1 MPKKLRYDNRKQ
13 NRFAAPE
20 TRSNS
25 SAETES
31 CPVKEIMLPQIVSI
45 KDFADR
51 SGLPATKIIG
61 ELMKNGVLANINET
75 VDFETASIIGDDLGL
90 SILPETL
97 TEKSTQE
104 LPKLTLKETKDFVS
118 RAPVVTIMGHVD
130 HGKTTL
136 LDRIREASVASGESG
151 GITQHISAYQVTLS
165 ETKNQELKNKTI
177 TFIDT
182 PGHAAFSAMRH
193 HGAAITDII
202 VLIVAANDG
211 VMPQT
216 KEVVA
221 QAQANNVPIIVAINK
236 IDLPDADPMKV
247 KQQLMELGVT
257 PEEWGGKTIEVEIS
271 AKTGAGVDSL
281 LEMILLQAEL
291 MDLKADPLNK
301 AVGIVIE
308 SHMQKGAGS
317 MAIVLIE
324 NGMIKVG
331 DPVVI
336 GSSYGRVRILE
347 DFRGMPIKQA
357 GPSTPVRIAG
367 LKSLPDFGDRLIVVD
382 NEKEARENA
391 GKTLQ
396 IQTGL
401 KIATSRKISDEE
413 EDQKRGNEL
422 NIIIKTDVK
431 GSAEA
436 IRKSL
441 SEIKSEEVSIK
452 IISEGVGSIS
462 ESDVTLSKATG
473 AKILGFRIF
482 ALGAAQRI
490 ADKEGIEIKVFD
502 VIYHLIDYVKEQ
514 LSLMLA
520 PLVIEDKLG
529 SGTVLA
535 IFRDDKKGFVAGGR
549 VESGKVSV
557 NDEIKFFQ
565 NEHEK
570 FRTKILSLRREK
582 SETKEVNSGTEFGFS
597 LSPGANIAV
606 KDTFI
611 VFRTREEKRIIE

>member
-1 MPKKLRYDNRKQ
+1 MRYDNRKQ

-20 TRSNS
+20 ARSNFQ
-25 SAETES
+25 AETEA
-31 CPVKEIMLPQIVSI
+31 LPIREVRLPEIVSI

-51 SGLPATKIIG
+51 TGLPATKIIG

-90 SILPETL
+90 SILPEDVSV
-97 TEKSTQE
+97 KSAQKNQKNTV
-104 LPKLTLKETKDFVS
+104 LETKDFVP

-136 LDRIREASVASGESG
+136 LDRIREASVATGESG

-165 ETKNQELKNKTI
+165 ETKNKELKNKTI

-182 PGHAAFSAMRH
+182 PGHAAFSAMRQ
-193 HGAAITDII
+193 HGATITDII

-216 KEVVA
+216 KEVVL
-221 QAQANNVPIIVAINK
+221 QARANNVPVIVAINK

-247 KQQLMELGVT
+247 KQQLMELGLT

-271 AKTGAGVDSL
+271 AKTGLGVDNL

-291 MDLKADPLNK
+291 MELKADPISK
-301 AVGIVIE
+301 AIGIVIE

-317 MAIVLIE
+317 MAIVLIA
-324 NGMIKVG
+324 NGKIRVG

-347 DFRGMPIKQA
+347 DFKGMTIKEA

-367 LKSLPDFGDRLIVVD
+367 LKSLPDFGDQLVVVD
-382 NEKEARENA
+382 NEKEARETA

-396 IQTGL
+396 IQTGI
-401 KIATSRKISDEE
+401 KIATSRKISAEE

-422 NIIIKTDVK
+422 NLIIKTDVK

-436 IRKSL
+436 IRKTL

-473 AKILGFRIF
+473 AKILGFRVF
-482 ALGAAQRI
+482 ALGAAQKI
-490 ADKEGIEIKVFD
+490 ADKEGLEVKVFD
-502 VIYHLIDYVKEQ
+502 VIYNLVDYVKEQ

-520 PLVIEDKLG
+520 PLVIEDFLG

-549 VESGKVSV
+549 VESGKLTV

-582 SETKEVNSGTEFGFS
+582 SEAKEINSGTEFGFS
-597 LSPGANIAV
+597 LAPGANIAV
-606 KDTFI
+606 NDTFSA
-611 VFRTREEKRIIE
+611 FKTREEKRVID